1 MKKTIVLALL
11 LGVVTPAVA
20 IRERYKIMIRQDL
33 EGKNWYYPM
42 KKTNTSYIFKTWVI
56 AWPSLTE
63 YGAKKTID
71 DWKFDDEQTR
81 LMNKKK
87 YIYIN

>member
-1 MKKTIVLALL
+1 MKKTITLALL
-11 LGVVTPAVA
+11 LGVITPAVA
-20 IRERYKIMIRQDL
+20 IREKYKIMIRQDF

-42 KKTNTSYIFKTWVI
+42 KKTSSNYIFKTWVI
-56 AWPSLTE
+56 AWPSSTE
-63 YGAKKTID
+63 DGAKKTID
-71 DWKFDDEQTR
+71 DWKIDAEQTR

>member
-1 MKKTIVLALL
+1 MFVML
-11 LGVVTPAVA
+11 LGVTTSHGLA
-20 IRERYKIMIRQDL
+20 REKYKIMIRQDF

-42 KKTNTSYIFKTWVI
+42 RKTQNGYILKTWVTV
-56 AWPSLTE
+56 WPFETE
-63 YGAKKTID
+63 EGAKRKID
-71 DWKFDDEQTR
+71 DWKIEVEQTR

>member
-1 MKKTIVLALL
+1 MKKIITLALL
-11 LGVVTPAVA
+11 LGAITPAVA
-20 IRERYKIMIRQDL
+20 IREKYKIMIRQDF

-42 KKTNTSYIFKTWVI
+42 KKTSSSYIFKTWVI
-56 AWPSLTE
+56 AWPSSTE
-63 YGAKKTID
+63 DGAKKTID
-71 DWKFDDEQTR
+71 DWKIDAEQTR